1 MAPAKNAAVGRNNP
15 HDLVYI
21 LAIDKFTR
29 KTGFP
34 QLFVGNQNIDIE
46 LSFKAP
52 GDRLERLGL
61 KIKFVL
67 APRKHMFDIHPA
79 QRQQPERFLKKR
91 LLPGRSRTHR
101 DPGPPST
108 SRLPV
113 ASVI

>member
-61 KIKFVL
+61 KIKFD
-67 APRKHMFDIHPA
+67 PRTTKCHMFDIHPA
-79 QRQQPERFLKKR
+79 QRQRPKDFSKNACS
-91 LLPGRSRTHR
+91 PGARTHATR
-101 DPGPPST
+101 PPPT

-113 ASVI
+113 AA